1 MSTQKSTFDNNPD
14 NNPDDNP
21 DDNLYDSLDAADD
34 NDAIESPQRE
44 RQSLS
49 VMHLVM
55 GLVFL
60 GIAGLWGLH
69 AADVIGSVDVKW
81 LVPLIFVFAGA
92 AGLLASATKNLG
104 GRSTRST

>member
-1 MSTQKSTFDNNPD
+1 VSTQNSTFDNNPD
-14 NNPDDNP
+14 NNPDDNHDGGFDP
-21 DDNLYDSLDAADD
+21 ADD
-34 NDAIESPQRE
+34 SGAIESTQRE
-44 RQSLS
+44 RQPLS

-69 AADVIGSVDVKW
+69 AADVIGSVDVEW
-81 LVPLIFVFAGA
+81 LVPLIFVVAGA